1 MVLSTIAAGDPS
13 QITPVQYTHV
23 FLLFYTNYTHTSL
36 IPVRV
41 LLIDVHQLSVQS
53 VTSCQLLVNLY
64 DGLLLDQKL
73 FGHRLQDTLCVHRS
87 LYAPE
92 NGNVQCKME

>member
-1 MVLSTIAAGDPS
+1 MAAGDTS
-13 QITPVQYTHV
+13 QTTPVQYMHV

-41 LLIDVHQLSVQS
+41 SLIDVHQLPVQS
-53 VTSCQLLVNLY
+53 VTSCHLSVNLC
-64 DGLLLDQKL
+64 DGLLLAQKL

-87 LYAPE
+87 SYAPE
-92 NGNVQCKME
+92 NDNV